1 MSSRMQDC
9 IQSVVLQCGG
19 RRISLTGVD
28 LVQSRATS
36 GPPPSCMRLT
46 VILHPSTDNKQL
58 EAGGAAR
65 RGVGRSECSADKE
78 LRGTI
83 SEEAR
88 DSARIDQVDRQQP
101 ALTHQTRHALISRAH
116 SWPGQLAAHQLSYDL
131 RRVELANSVWC
142 AFKIG
147 DIKEMEKNQKRA
159 TKLVM

>member
-65 RGVGRSECSADKE
+65 RGVGRSLGRQRAARNDQRGGAWLSTYRPSRPAAASTHPPDTTRAD
-78 LRGTI
+78 
-83 SEEAR
+83 
-88 DSARIDQVDRQQP
+88 
-101 ALTHQTRHALISRAH
+101 
-116 SWPGQLAAHQLSYDL
+116 
-131 RRVELANSVWC
+131 
-142 AFKIG
+142 
-147 DIKEMEKNQKRA
+147 
-159 TKLVM
+159 